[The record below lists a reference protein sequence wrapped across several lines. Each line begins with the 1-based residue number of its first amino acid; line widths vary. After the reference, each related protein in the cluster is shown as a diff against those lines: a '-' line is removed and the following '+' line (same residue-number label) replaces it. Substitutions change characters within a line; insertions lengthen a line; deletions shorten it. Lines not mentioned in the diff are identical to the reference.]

1 MSTSSAMIRFATLL
15 FLLAGLLLLR
25 KPLFGQPTEPLP
37 VKPAHQSINTA
48 PSRFFVDKAAQV
60 ILKPWETESALTSYT
75 SNPETDKG

>member
-37 VKPAHQSINTA
+37 PKPAHQSMNTA
-48 PSRFFVDKAAQV
+48 PSRFAVNQGAQV
-60 ILKPWETESALTSYT
+60 CLKPWETESALSSYT
-75 SNPETDKG
+75 SNLETDKG

>member
-37 VKPAHQSINTA
+37 PKPAHRSINTA
-48 PSRFFVDKAAQV
+48 RSRFPVHKAPQV
-60 ILKPWETESALTSYT
+60 FLKSWEAESALTSYT